1 MSRTES
7 VTAVAGAN
15 FALVKY
21 WGKRNEALN
30 LPAVGSIS
38 ITVDSLITTTSV
50 AFKENGSGDSLTMN
64 GEPATGSIL
73 ERVSRFLD
81 MVREMAGMNLS
92 AVVKTENSFPTGAGL
107 ASSASGFAALALAA
121 SKAAGSTLPLRELS
135 ILARRGSGSAA
146 RSVFGGF
153 VEMSRGNRDDGTDA
167 VAKQSVPLDHWPLSV
182 LVAVTDRSSKDVG
195 SREGMAHSMTTSP
208 FYADW
213 VSGAEN
219 DLSQCR
225 AAILERNFE
234 KLADVSEF
242 NCLKMHAVAMSSRP
256 GLLYWNA
263 ATVRLLHEVRRM
275 RSIGIPVFFTVD
287 AGPQVKLICLPE
299 TISVVKTRLVGMP
312 EVEKLVE
319 CGLGKG
325 VSEKTGGGM

>member
-1 MSRTES
+1 MSRMES

-21 WGKRNEALN
+21 WGKRDEALN

-38 ITVDSLITTTSV
+38 ITVDSLVTATSV
-50 AFKENGSGDSLTMN
+50 AFEENDSGDSLTMN
-64 GEPATGSIL
+64 GEPATGSMQ
-73 ERVSRFLD
+73 ERISRFLD

-121 SKAAGSTLPLRELS
+121 SKVAGLNLSLRELS
-135 ILARRGSGSAA
+135 VLARRGSGSAA

-153 VEMSRGNRDDGTDA
+153 VEMSRGTRDDGTDA
-167 VAKQSVPLDHWPLSV
+167 VAKQLSPLNHWPLSV
-182 LVAVTDRSSKDVG
+182 LVAVTDRNPKDVG
-195 SREGMAHSMTTSP
+195 SREGMTHSMATSP
-208 FYADW
+208 FYAEW
-213 VSGAEN
+213 ISGSEN

-225 AAILERNFE
+225 NAIQSRDFE

-312 EVEKLVE
+312 EVEKLIE
-319 CGLGKG
+319 CALGKG
-325 VSEKTGGGM
+325 VCELTGGGM